1 VPRRAETPRRPPRR
15 RPRTAPASQTPPQE
29 DVAAL
34 RHSTKEHGAR
44 LVDALESSRA
54 SSLTVFD
61 LSPIGYAVL
70 DENGRLESINLMLAG
85 MLGQLRAYMVGLPF
99 LLSVANEHRPRFLQY
114 LHDCRESGGEGK
126 WCELH
131 LLGSAAVGTIPVQ
144 LVTRRIRTPG
154 GNTRLLMAAVDQSK
168 HERTIT
174 DLEENSRRL
183 HLLTKELE
191 ARSHEAE
198 EASARLRGMAREVNR
213 AEQRERQRIARLLH
227 DDLQQLLVS
236 AKMRMRLLQTGS
248 GNGRGLDEVTDLID
262 AAINSSRLLT
272 SQISPP
278 LLEDAGL
285 EAGLRWL
292 VRFMQDH
299 HKLAVD
305 LEVNLGSEP
314 MELSDRDFL
323 FQAARELLLNVVKHA
338 NVRSAR
344 VRASARHRRAL
355 LEVIDQGT
363 GFDPDVLKGDGKEM
377 GLRTLWE
384 RVRLLGGT
392 LVVDTHPGD
401 GSRIRLNLPL
411 DEVDA
416 SGEKKKDLPTPVR
429 QLASAAGASA
439 RVRVLIA
446 DDHRV
451 VREGLQSLLNRED
464 WLEIVGQ
471 AADGRQAVL
480 MTRELDPDVVIM
492 DISMPELNGIEATRI
507 ITGEN
512 LRAKIIALS
521 MHQQEEMASAMLAAG
536 AKRYL
541 TKGGPTEDL
550 VQAVRELGTAAANR
564 NRAGQEDPADLATG
578 GRGSPPGRPGSAP
591 A

>member
-1 VPRRAETPRRPPRR
+1 M
-15 RPRTAPASQTPPQE
+15 
-29 DVAAL
+29 AAL
-34 RHSTKEHGAR
+34 RHSTREHGAR
-44 LVDALESSRA
+44 LLDALESSRA
-54 SSLTVFD
+54 SYLTVFD
-61 LSPIGYAVL
+61 LSPIGYAVM

-99 LLSVANEHRPRFLQY
+99 LLSVANEHRARFLQY
-114 LHDCRESGGEGK
+114 LQECREAGSEGK

-131 LLGSAAVGTIPVQ
+131 LLGSAAVGTIPVR
-144 LVTRRIRTPG
+144 LITRRIKTPG

-168 HERTIT
+168 HERAIAE
-174 DLEENSRRL
+174 LEENGRRL

-314 MELSDRDFL
+314 MDLSDRDFL
-323 FQAARELLLNVVKHA
+323 FQAARELLLNIVKHA

-344 VRASARHRRAL
+344 VRASARHRRAV
-355 LEVIDQGT
+355 LEVIDQGI
-363 GFDPDVLKGDGKEM
+363 GFDPDVVKGDGQEM

-392 LVVDTHPGD
+392 LVVDTHPGE

-411 DEVDA
+411 DEADA
-416 SGEKKKDLPTPVR
+416 SGEKKKKKKKKELPTPVR
-429 QLASAAGASA
+429 QLAAAGASE

-512 LRAKIIALS
+512 PHAKIIALS

-536 AKRYL
+536 AKRYF

-550 VQAVRELGTAAANR
+550 VQAVRELGAAAAADGNR
-564 NRAGQEDPADLATG
+564 TARRPA
-578 GRGSPPGRPGSAP
+578 
-591 A
+591 

>member
-1 VPRRAETPRRPPRR
+1 MSRRADKPRRPPRR
-15 RPRTAPASQTPPQE
+15 PARAAPAPPPPPQD

-34 RHSTKEHGAR
+34 RDSTRAHGAR

-54 SSLTVFD
+54 SYLTVFD
-61 LSPIGYAVL
+61 LSPIGYAVM

-85 MLGQLRAYMVGLPF
+85 MLGQLRAYMAGLPF
-99 LLSVANEHRPRFLQY
+99 LLSVANEHRARFLQY
-114 LHDCRESGGEGK
+114 LHECREAGGEGK

-131 LLGSAAVGTIPVQ
+131 LLGSAAVGTIPVR
-144 LVTRRIRTPG
+144 LVTRRIKTPG

-168 HERTIT
+168 HERTIA
-174 DLEENSRRL
+174 DLEENSRRQY
-183 HLLTKELE
+183 LLTKELE

-314 MELSDRDFL
+314 MDLSDRDFL
-323 FQAARELLLNVVKHA
+323 FQAARELLLNIVKHA

-344 VRASARHRRAL
+344 VRASARHRRAV
-355 LEVIDQGT
+355 LEVIDQGI
-363 GFDPDVLKGDGKEM
+363 GFDSEVVKGDGREM

-392 LVVDTHPGD
+392 LVVDTHPGE

-411 DEVDA
+411 DEADA
-416 SGEKKKDLPTPVR
+416 SGEKKKKKKDLPTPVR
-429 QLASAAGASA
+429 QPAAAAGASE

-464 WLEIVGQ
+464 WLEVVGQ
-471 AADGRQAVL
+471 AADGREAVL
-480 MTRELDPDVVIM
+480 MTRELEPDVVIM

-512 LRAKIIALS
+512 P
-521 MHQQEEMASAMLAAG
+521 H
-536 AKRYL
+536 
-541 TKGGPTEDL
+541 
-550 VQAVRELGTAAANR
+550 
-564 NRAGQEDPADLATG
+564 
-578 GRGSPPGRPGSAP
+578 
-591 A
+591 